1 MPAKARIM
9 CGRTI
14 RGTAPA
20 WRRIAKESKMPVL
33 IDRSSAP
40 RQRVAIEA
48 TAPAALAAA
57 RRRLSAAQRRWLDA
71 QGFAASPGSAICL
84 ADANGRLERVLVG
97 VDAEQ
102 PLAALAALPT
112 TLPEGVYQLAAE
124 GVALDP
130 QLAALGWALG
140 AYQFNR
146 YRKAARAPAVLAVDA
161 AVLDAARPLA
171 EATAL
176 VRDLVNTPT
185 EDMGPEQLTDAIK
198 ALGKAHKARV
208 RDWVGDELLKAGFPA
223 IHAVGRAS
231 HRAPRLVELNWGKA
245 TDPKLV
251 LVGKGVCFD
260 TGGLDLK
267 PSDGMRWMKKDMGGA
282 AHAIALAGLVMQA
295 RLPVRL
301 TLLVP
306 AVENAVAGNAL
317 RPGEVIATRAG
328 FSVEIDNTD
337 AEGRLVL
344 CDALAYGAEQQ
355 PDLVI
360 DFATLTGAA
369 RVALG
374 PDLPALFANDDALA
388 EAALAA
394 GRAVADPLWR
404 LPLWRP
410 YRKMLDSYLADFA
423 NAGASRH
430 AGAITAALY
439 LERFVPDGLPWLHL
453 DTYAWN
459 DADRPGRPRGG
470 EAMGVRALFALLRQR
485 YGKG

>member
-1 MPAKARIM
+1 
-9 CGRTI
+9 
-14 RGTAPA
+14 
-20 WRRIAKESKMPVL
+20 
-33 IDRSSAP
+33 
-40 RQRVAIEA
+40 
-48 TAPAALAAA
+48 LAAT
-57 RRRLSAAQRRWLDA
+57 RKRLSAAQRSWLDENRFD
-71 QGFAASPGSAICL
+71 GSPGSVCLL
-84 ADANGRLERVLVG
+84 ADEHGKLARVIVG
-97 VDAEQ
+97 VDRQDA
-102 PLAALAALPT
+102 LSALAALPM
-112 TLPEGVYQLAAE
+112 TLPQGEYALAAD

-140 AYQFNR
+140 AYQFTR
-146 YRKAARAPAVLAVDA
+146 YRKAKRAPATLAVDA
-161 AVLDAARPLA
+161 KTLAALEPLI
-171 EATAL
+171 EATSL

-185 EDMGPEQLTDAIK
+185 EDMGPKHLADAVK
-198 ALGKAHKARV
+198 QLGKAHKAKV
-208 RDWVGDELLKAGFPA
+208 REWVGDELLEDNFPA

-231 HRAPRLVELNWGKA
+231 HRPPRLIELNWGKA

-260 TGGLDLK
+260 SGGLDLK

-295 RLPVRL
+295 KLPVRL
-301 TLLVP
+301 TLLIP
-306 AVENAVAGNAL
+306 AVENAVAGNAM
-317 RPGEVIATRAG
+317 RPGEVVVTRAG

-344 CDALAYGAEQQ
+344 CDALAYGAEQK
-355 PDLVI
+355 PDLIV

-374 PDLPALFANDDALA
+374 PDLPALFANDDAIADDVLA
-388 EAALAA
+388 C
-394 GRAVADPLWR
+394 GRKVADPLWR

-423 NAGASRH
+423 NAGPSRH

-439 LERFVPDGLPWLHL
+439 MERFIPEGLPWVHL

-459 DADRPGRPRGG
+459 DGDRPGRPRGG
-470 EAMGVRALFALLRQR
+470 EAMGMRAVFALLQHR
-485 YGKG
+485 YRSE